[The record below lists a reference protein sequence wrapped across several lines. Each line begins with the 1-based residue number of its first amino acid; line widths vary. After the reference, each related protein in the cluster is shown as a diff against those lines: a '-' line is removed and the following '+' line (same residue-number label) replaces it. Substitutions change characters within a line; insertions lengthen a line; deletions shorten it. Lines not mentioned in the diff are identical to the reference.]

1 MIEGAISGR
10 IGHLIGHG
18 TGRYDREVTEPSSL
32 NLPALTSPSRREQVA
47 DILREQ
53 ITTGELMPGQRLTEA
68 AISAQ
73 LGTSRAPV
81 REALRQL
88 EQEGLVVSYPYKG
101 TEVLGVSHEE
111 VVEVLVPVRLALE
124 RFAFVKAASRLD
136 DAAVARLEALVEEMR
151 TAPADQGAIAD
162 TDIAFH
168 EAVIVLSGQPHCLQI
183 WKSIQPRVRAY
194 FRRDAAFR
202 NASEVAEQHV
212 ALLAALKS
220 HDRATILEAITDH
233 INIHSPGERQK

>member
-1 MIEGAISGR
+1 MKGAVSALVGR
-10 IGHLIGHG
+10 LIGDEPAG
-18 TGRYDREVTEPSSL
+18 YDREVNEPSAL
-32 NLPALTSPSRREQVA
+32 NLPALTSSSRREQVA

-53 ITTGELMPGQRLTEA
+53 ITTGDLVPGQRLTET
-68 AISAQ
+68 AISTQ

-88 EQEGLVVSYPYKG
+88 EQEGLVVSYPYRG

-124 RFAFVKAASRLD
+124 RFAFVKAAGRLD
-136 DAAVARLEALVEEMR
+136 DAAIARLDALVEAMR
-151 TAPADQGAIAD
+151 AAADQGVLAD

-168 EAVIVLSGQPHCLQI
+168 EAVILLSNQPHCMQI

-194 FRRDAAFR
+194 FRRDAAYR
-202 NASEVAEQHV
+202 RADEVAQQHAQLLD
-212 ALLAALKS
+212 ALTS
-220 HDRATILEAITDH
+220 HDKAAILAAITDH
-233 INIHSPGERQK
+233 INIHSPGERHE

>member
-1 MIEGAISGR
+1 VSGAATDPGR
-10 IGHLIGHG
+10 HLMSDEP
-18 TGRYDREVTEPSSL
+18 GRYDQEVNDQSPM
-32 NLPALTSPSRREQVA
+32 NLPALTSSSRREQVA

-53 ITTGELMPGQRLTEA
+53 ITTGELVPGQRLTEA

-88 EQEGLVVSYPYKG
+88 EQEGLVVSYPYRG

-136 DAAVARLEALVEEMR
+136 DVAIARLDALVEAMR
-151 TAPADQGAIAD
+151 TSPADRAALAD
-162 TDIAFH
+162 SDIAFH
-168 EAVIVLSGQPHCLQI
+168 EAVILLSDQPHCMQI

-194 FRRDAAFR
+194 FRRDAAYR
-202 NASEVAEQHV
+202 RASDVAQQHV
-212 ALLAALKS
+212 ELVEALKS
-220 HDRATILEAITDH
+220 HDDARILAAITHH
-233 INIHSPGERQK
+233 INIHSPEEGQQ